1 MNGKRVSMIRTAE
14 TVLITQREA
23 NFEAET
29 ALAGAA
35 SILYMMNTVKFS
47 KTKMI
52 KMRFP

>member
-1 MNGKRVSMIRTAE
+1 MTRTAE
-14 TVLITQREA
+14 IMLITQREA

-35 SILYMMNTVKFS
+35 SILEMVNTDKFS